1 MMPLVPIL
9 LASVADPGDP
19 IPFSRG
25 LGGLMFVIGGL
36 AGLRKARKLRLGS
49 GAREDTPA
57 FTTAQDVTTAQAR
70 AGLVRVRGTVVCD
83 RPLLSPL
90 TQTPCCFYR
99 VEVED
104 RCDDS
109 SAQAVGWRPRH
120 RESSTTSFKLR
131 DAAGVIE
138 IVPSGLAVDAPPT
151 FEHEVH
157 SAAGNPEEERLLA
170 YVRQNCPDQAS
181 RVLFSVLKQVV
192 LAPEDQANTQ
202 ERLQVLEERHRRGL
216 DRETTAHSFLFRETC
231 FLPGSELEIAGTACK
246 NDLRRIMTKGP
257 GTTPFRASTHFGQAL
272 PLASAH
278 SGQTL
283 PEKQNHQARAFAI
296 VSTLVLLA
304 GVLMMISPYLLHW
317 LTSTIE

>member
-1 MMPLVPIL
+1 MPILPIL
-9 LASVADPGDP
+9 LALVADPGDLLP
-19 IPFSRG
+19 LSRG

-36 AGLRKARKLRLGS
+36 AGLRQARKLRRGS
-49 GAREDTPA
+49 RALEDTPII
-57 FTTAQDVTTAQAR
+57 TTAEAVTAAP
-70 AGLVRVRGTVVCD
+70 AGVGLVRVRGTVACD

-99 VEVED
+99 VEVDD

-109 SAQAVGWRPRH
+109 SSKAMGWRPRH
-120 RESSTTSFKLR
+120 RESSTASFKLR
-131 DAAGVIE
+131 DGAGVIE
-138 IVPSGLAVDAPPT
+138 IVPGGLTVDAPPT
-151 FEHEVH
+151 FEREVH
-157 SAAGNPEEERLLA
+157 SAAGDPEEERLLA

-216 DRETTAHSFLFRETC
+216 DRETKAHSFLFRETC

-272 PLASAH
+272 PLGSASP
-278 SGQTL
+278 GQAL
-283 PEKQNHQARAFAI
+283 PEEQNRQARAFAI

-304 GVLMMISPYLLHW
+304 GVLMMISPYLLH
-317 LTSTIE
+317 

>member
-1 MMPLVPIL
+1 MTALLPIL
-9 LASVADPGDP
+9 LSFVAELGDP
-19 IPFSRG
+19 IPLSRG

-36 AGLRKARKLRLGS
+36 AGLRQARKLRLGS
-49 GAREDTPA
+49 RALEDTPVLNP
-57 FTTAQDVTTAQAR
+57 AQAVTTAQVG

-99 VEVED
+99 VEVDD
-104 RCDDS
+104 RCDDG
-109 SAQAVGWRPRH
+109 SATSTGWRPRH
-120 RESSTTSFKLR
+120 RESSTASFKLR
-131 DAAGVIE
+131 DAAGVID
-138 IVPSGLAVDAPPT
+138 IVPSGLAVEGPPT

-170 YVRQNCPDQAS
+170 YVRQNCPDNAS

-216 DRETTAHSFLFRETC
+216 DRETAAHSFLLRETC
-231 FLPGSELEIAGTACK
+231 FLPGSELEITGTACK

-272 PLASAH
+272 PFASAH
-278 SGQTL
+278 SGPAL

-304 GVLMMISPYLLHW
+304 GVLMMISPYLLH
-317 LTSTIE
+317 

>member
-1 MMPLVPIL
+1 MTALLPIL
-9 LASVADPGDP
+9 LSFVAELGDP

-36 AGLRKARKLRLGS
+36 AGLRQARKLRLGS
-49 GAREDTPA
+49 RALEDT
-57 FTTAQDVTTAQAR
+57 QVVTTAQVG

-99 VEVED
+99 VEVDD
-104 RCDDS
+104 RCDDG
-109 SAQAVGWRPRH
+109 SATSTGWRPRH
-120 RESSTTSFKLR
+120 RESSTASFKLR
-131 DAAGVIE
+131 DAAGVID
-138 IVPSGLAVDAPPT
+138 IVPSGLAVEGPPT

-170 YVRQNCPDQAS
+170 YVRQNCPDNAS

-192 LAPEDQANTQ
+192 LSPEDQANTQ

-231 FLPGSELEIAGTACK
+231 FLPGGELEITGTACK

-272 PLASAH
+272 PFASAH
-278 SGQTL
+278 SGPAL

-304 GVLMMISPYLLHW
+304 GVLMMISPYLLH
-317 LTSTIE
+317 